1 VFAALIHDVDHT
13 GLPNT
18 QLVKEKTIIASAY
31 KGKSIA
37 EQNSVDVAWALL
49 MDDNFSAIRRIIY
62 SNGDE
67 LKRFR
72 QLVVNSVMATDILD
86 KDLKVLRNSRWDRAF
101 QESAAVP
108 ENMRDTVNRKATI
121 VIEHLIQA
129 SDVSHTMQHWHIYR
143 KWNERLF
150 HEMYL
155 AYQTGHADNDPSESW
170 YKGEMGF
177 FDFYIIP
184 LAKKLKDCGVFGVS
198 SDEYLNYAQKNR
210 QEWESRGQ
218 DVVASMIE
226 KFSVMYADHDG
237 ARLDD
242 IQDEEKSILRSQL
255 ARLDTVSDD
264 GIGDADAIDD
274 ADGID
279 DDEDA
284 VETVPKQVETKDTVA
299 PSNSRPN

>member
-1 VFAALIHDVDHT
+1 
-13 GLPNT
+13 
-18 QLVKEKTIIASAY
+18 
-31 KGKSIA
+31 
-37 EQNSVDVAWALL
+37 
-49 MDDNFSAIRRIIY
+49 MDDSFTAIRRVIY
-62 SNGDE
+62 SNDDE

-72 QLVVNSVMATDILD
+72 QLVVNSVMATDIMD

-101 QESAAVP
+101 QESTFVQ
-108 ENMRDTVNRKATI
+108 EDMRDTVNRKATI

-155 AYQTGHADNDPSESW
+155 AYKTGRADNDPSESW

-218 DVVASMIE
+218 DVVASMLE
-226 KFSVMYADHDG
+226 KFSDMYAHHDG
-237 ARLDD
+237 TRLDD
-242 IQDEEKSILRSQL
+242 IQDEEKPMLRSQL
-255 ARLDTVSDD
+255 ARLDTISDD
-264 GIGDADAIDD
+264 GVDSAGDIGGA
-274 ADGID
+274 
-279 DDEDA
+279 EDS
-284 VETVPKQVETKDTVA
+284 Q
-299 PSNSRPN
+299 